1 MTGMASAH
9 REPASAAIDPEAF
22 LFEQLGLIRM
32 HAGLAQT
39 YLEAGDS
46 PGFAYSL
53 KSLTARTR
61 AVVGLWNDLDARDL
75 EGKANG

>member
-1 MTGMASAH
+1 MNGTAASH
-9 REPASAAIDPEAF
+9 RELPSPAVDPAAF

-32 HAGLAQT
+32 HASLAQT
-39 YLEAGDS
+39 YLEAGDN

-61 AVVGLWNDLDARDL
+61 AVVGLVNDLEARRP
-75 EGKANG
+75 ENRAHG

>member
-1 MTGMASAH
+1 MNALHAPSMPS
-9 REPASAAIDPEAF
+9 PALDPEAF

-32 HAGLAQT
+32 HASLAQT

-61 AVVGLWNDLDARDL
+61 AVVGLVNDLDARQPERRAD
-75 EGKANG
+75 G

>member
-1 MTGMASAH
+1 MSGTSAH
-9 REPASAAIDPEAF
+9 YAAPSPSIDPEAF

-61 AVVGLWNDLDARDL
+61 AVVGLVNDLEARQP
-75 EGKANG
+75 ENRAHG